1 MEFKFT
7 DEQIMI
13 RDTAEAFVS
22 EVSTSA
28 AVRSAMLEPDG
39 YDKDLWRQI
48 SADMFWQALPIPEA
62 LGGLGLG
69 YVELAATLEQT
80 GRFLLCSPLMATAAF
95 AVPAI
100 RLAASEEQ
108 QAHYL
113 ERILEGQVATL
124 AHVGIQTH
132 GSHINMQAK
141 ITDQGVCLNGLSR
154 HVLNGQ
160 SADFFII
167 AAEETFASGELG
179 VSLWFVD
186 SNTQDLTVKVLPT
199 MDQTRR
205 LAELQCDNLVLSPEQ
220 RLGGVAQ
227 CQAQLLSSILDLA
240 AIAVSAEQVGGAQQS
255 LDISVAYIKE
265 RVQFGRTIASYQAIK
280 HKCADMMLKA
290 ESARSGLY
298 YAACIADEFLAGV
311 CDAETLAE
319 AASISKAYSSE
330 AFFFNAGCGIQLHG
344 GVGITSEYDIQ
355 LYFKRAKALEN
366 FLGNASE
373 HRERLAKKLLDS
385 EVLL

>member
-1 MEFKFT
+1 
-7 DEQIMI
+7 
-13 RDTAEAFVS
+13 
-22 EVSTSA
+22 
-28 AVRSAMLEPDG
+28 
-39 YDKDLWRQI
+39 
-48 SADMFWQALPIPEA
+48 MFWQALPIPEV

-108 QAHYL
+108 QALYL

-124 AHVGIQTH
+124 AHAGIQTH
-132 GSHINMQAK
+132 GSQINVQAN
-141 ITDQGVCLNGLSR
+141 ITDQGVGLNGISR

-160 SADFFII
+160 SADFFIV
-167 AAEETFASGELG
+167 AAEETFASGEQG
-179 VSLWFVD
+179 ISLWFVD
-186 SNTQDLTVKVLPT
+186 RDTQGLTIKSLPT

-220 RLGGVAQ
+220 RLGAVAQ
-227 CQAQLLSSILDLA
+227 CQAQLLNSILDLA

-298 YAACIADEFLAGV
+298 YAACIADEFLAGA

-355 LYFKRAKALEN
+355 LYFKRAKALES

-373 HRERLAKKLLDS
+373 HRERLAKQLLDS
-385 EVLL
+385 EVSL